1 MNRGKRDESKNIK
14 IIEEVGEEMKKKLK
28 EEVEISPKNFKNEEN
43 LGDKLEIGKLI
54 EKMANMKNILLDF
67 LEIYKDKAIIKKAI
81 EAIIKIINKW
91 KSKNGIKGK
100 FKISGIYEFGIW
112 VIEDVEINIV
122 FNDQL
127 ISKYFGSEKS
137 ICEPLISK
145 NCKDN
150 SLYCFLCREQFKDF
164 EVGYIKFIHFIKK
177 FKSPFRMAPIT
188 SLIIFNYWAN
198 YCEAE
203 RLSST
208 PRFFRT

>member
-1 MNRGKRDESKNIK
+1 M
-14 IIEEVGEEMKKKLK
+14 EEKKTKEREEK
-28 EEVEISPKNFKNEEN
+28 EEEKRKKERKAETEE
-43 LGDKLEIGKLI
+43 E
-54 EKMANMKNILLDF
+54 EEQMKEDF
-67 LEIYKDKAIIKKAI
+67 LEINKDKTIIKKAI